1 MTYFVIPSV
10 AEESPYRLGE
20 RFLLESALPNET
32 ERELDAQIEKIE
44 QLIANKIEAEIT
56 KNITE

>member
-1 MTYFVIPSV
+1 M
-10 AEESPYRLGE
+10 E

-56 KNITE
+56 KDITE